1 MTNTVL
7 FNLQAASMAAAVN
20 SGQSG
25 ITADDIPDGGMSFS
39 EILASHTLQTGTA
52 VNPVAETDT
61 PEDGAADAGEILVPD
76 NSMFAEAMQRIQNSD
91 DAVRK
96 ALNMLLKT
104 VLNAMRGTSGVEE
117 RKTDM
122 FMILADGSAGFS
134 DEDDLI
140 DSDLLL
146 GAEIMNR
153 LGLMLETAA
162 AEEDSEPDVL
172 IEELEKIV
180 SQILGYEDEDSD
192 ETAAA
197 DALAAMLNIP
207 PEEIESLAEADSE
220 TKTEAIGNAA
230 EALKAPMEA
239 IRQEAPEKVPEAEK
253 LYSEFAAEIVAET
266 EEIPETSARAGFS
279 ALKIN
284 NASEQVGNIGR
295 RISSE
300 PAAEEAE
307 IPEQNLNAENFTA
320 DESRANPN
328 ADSESRGSENKP
340 DAEIAAAGVQADT
353 ETVFVRGEI
362 GTDDVEPKLDVKT
375 EFSVEEQ
382 VRDVVTDEISE
393 FGDKDGTKELVLIL
407 RPRELGQIAVKL
419 VKEANTVSVI
429 MSAQYEEVGKLM
441 TQRAA
446 YLSESLSDKNY
457 DVKDVQIV
465 EPGNAAEQMGLN
477 FTDHGFSFARNSG
490 NPNSSDNGYRGESD
504 SYGEIDGI
512 DEIGADQGEIRF
524 REAKLWTTA

>member
-1 MTNTVL
+1 M
-7 FNLQAASMAAAVN
+7 
-20 SGQSG
+20 
-25 ITADDIPDGGMSFS
+25 
-39 EILASHTLQTGTA
+39 
-52 VNPVAETDT
+52 
-61 PEDGAADAGEILVPD
+61 
-76 NSMFAEAMQRIQNSD
+76 
-91 DAVRK
+91 
-96 ALNMLLKT
+96 
-104 VLNAMRGTSGVEE
+104 
-117 RKTDM
+117 
-122 FMILADGSAGFS
+122 
-134 DEDDLI
+134 
-140 DSDLLL
+140 
-146 GAEIMNR
+146 
-153 LGLMLETAA
+153 
-162 AEEDSEPDVL
+162 
-172 IEELEKIV
+172 
-180 SQILGYEDEDSD
+180 
-192 ETAAA
+192 
-197 DALAAMLNIP
+197 
-207 PEEIESLAEADSE
+207 
-220 TKTEAIGNAA
+220 
-230 EALKAPMEA
+230 
-239 IRQEAPEKVPEAEK
+239 
-253 LYSEFAAEIVAET
+253 
-266 EEIPETSARAGFS
+266 
-279 ALKIN
+279 KIN